1 MAACITPGLNRMWRV
16 WLRGRVVC
24 ETNSEVTAV
33 WARTQADKA
42 DDHARAQ
49 ADATRWNRIHKARA
63 NAQRRFA

>member
-1 MAACITPGLNRMWRV
+1 MAACITPGDRLMWRV

-24 ETNSEVTAV
+24 ETDSEVTAV

-49 ADATRWNRIHKARA
+49 ADATRWTLLNRPFGR
-63 NAQRRFA
+63 RRFA

>member
-1 MAACITPGLNRMWRV
+1 MAAFITPGINRMWRV

-24 ETNSEVTAV
+24 ETDSEVTAV

-42 DDHARAQ
+42 EADARAQ

-63 NAQRRFA
+63 IAQRRFA